1 MPSLVTPPRTCRV
14 PVAPSHHPHPTFQTQ
29 PVGAQE
35 PLDEGVLLGVF
46 VAGTREPVTI
56 PMSCQS
62 ASSASGGKS
71 VTVRTLIQRH
81 YRVQGNGAIHCGGSN
96 FNPPYSTP
104 PFPSPRFAVHGFD
117 RLNGSCSGVSL
128 KALSLRRKSVSV
140 SRIVLTYL

>member
-1 MPSLVTPPRTCRV
+1 MEQTACAVPPYSTSNPSRLPTTPPNV
-14 PVAPSHHPHPTFQTQ
+14 QTQ

-35 PLDEGVLLGVF
+35 PLDEGILLGVF

-71 VTVRTLIQRH
+71 VTVRTLTQRH
-81 YRVQGNGAIHCGGSN
+81 YRVQGNGAIRCGGSN

-104 PFPSPRFAVHGFD
+104 PFPSPGLRFM
-117 RLNGSCSGVSL
+117 
-128 KALSLRRKSVSV
+128 AL
-140 SRIVLTYL
+140 IA